1 MAYEPQPGWSYKPG
15 ESAAQP
21 TENSVPEPA
30 APQPEEVPEQPIP
43 SNDNAKLG
51 EAVSWTAS
59 EFVHN
64 HKNANWHLSY
74 FLVLAIFVA
83 TVFLLTRD
91 IISAV
96 SITIVGFLF
105 IIIANRKPRQLPYEV
120 NNKGVGIG
128 DKFYNYE
135 AFKSFSLTT
144 EEAVGCISFLPLH
157 RFMPEISVYFPPE
170 EGDKI
175 INLISEHLPND
186 QTQQKKVDSIFKKI
200 KF

>member
-1 MAYEPQPGWSYKPG
+1 MAENQNVQPGWSYKPG
-15 ESAAQP
+15 ADQAQQ
-21 TENSVPEPA
+21 PEPS
-30 APQPEEVPEQPIP
+30 APGPELADPNIP
-43 SNDNAKLG
+43 AEPAK
-51 EAVSWTAS
+51 VSQQSVVWTAS

-83 TVFLLTRD
+83 AVFIFTRD

-120 NNKGVGIG
+120 NNKGIGIG
-128 DKFYNYE
+128 DKFYNFE

-186 QTQQKKVDSIFKKI
+186 QTQQKKVDSFFKKI
-200 KF
+200 RF